1 MSIGMKILGGIIFA
15 FGLVMAIAFP
25 TGRYHQPDRM
35 ALGGVLFGLALMAVG
50 IYLIRL

>member
-1 MSIGMKILGGIIFA
+1 MSIGMKIAGGLVFS
-15 FGLVMAIAFP
+15 FGLLMVILFP

-35 ALGGVLFGLALMAVG
+35 ALGGVLFGLALMALG